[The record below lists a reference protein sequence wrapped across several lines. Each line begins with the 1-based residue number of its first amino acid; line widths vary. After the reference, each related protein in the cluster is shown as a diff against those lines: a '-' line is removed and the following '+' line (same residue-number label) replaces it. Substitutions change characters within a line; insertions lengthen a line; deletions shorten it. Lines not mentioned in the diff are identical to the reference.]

1 MHFFEDGFDYHKY
14 IEDRLLEV
22 GDLNERKELKEVMRK
37 TLLPFYEQV
46 EEAYRLLEEK
56 LLQKEAASHGACHV
70 ITGIEDKDRID
81 VTDSNM
87 VPMLREDMEEKKVEI
102 AELMESM
109 DAGREHYVYTV
120 YIGAD
125 YLKLKAL
132 DDAPRVFRGTVRTV
146 YEEEFPAR
154 FCVRRCDKY
163 IGELKKLY
171 AEFINNGVSWHTVCA
186 PYIYKMYDVFI
197 TETGCPN
204 GEEID
209 RISVDF
215 EEYASEVEYDRV
227 PMWNISTLEIKT
239 SSYPD
244 FALDNI
250 HYLHTIYESRLDVK
264 KDYLVAG
271 DIPLW
276 DVSMLNGELRIQC
289 DESAPVNWV
298 LREFSYEKGMI
309 TSGYR
314 QFYNTGGGMDRP
326 IHTIAEAKRFVDSLG
341 YDDCLQ
347 LTDIR
352 LDSKASRDESYDM
365 DAFLMEEIRHRRC
378 GERLLFVFEPA
389 DAGNVLNRDI
399 MSYLVSRLQ
408 MIYPEYLCRGILK

>member
-1 MHFFEDGFDYHKY
+1 
-14 IEDRLLEV
+14 
-22 GDLNERKELKEVMRK
+22 
-37 TLLPFYEQV
+37 
-46 EEAYRLLEEK
+46 
-56 LLQKEAASHGACHV
+56 
-70 ITGIEDKDRID
+70 
-81 VTDSNM
+81 
-87 VPMLREDMEEKKVEI
+87 
-102 AELMESM
+102 MESM

-309 TSGYR
+309 TPGYR

>member
-1 MHFFEDGFDYHKY
+1 MHFFEDHFDYHKY

-22 GDLNERKELKEVMRK
+22 EDLNERKELKEVMRK

-56 LLQKEAASHGACHV
+56 LLRKEEADRGGCHV
-70 ITGIEDKDRID
+70 ITGLEDKRRID
-81 VTDSNM
+81 VTDCNM
-87 VPMLREDMEEKKVEI
+87 VPMLREDMEEKKVDI

-109 DAGREHYVYTV
+109 DAGREHYVYTI

-125 YLKLKAL
+125 YMKLKAL
-132 DDAPRVFRGTVRTV
+132 DDVPRVFRGTVRTV

-154 FCVRRCDKY
+154 FSVRRCDKY

-171 AEFINNGVSWHTVCA
+171 AEFINNGVSWRTVCA

-209 RISVDF
+209 RINVDF

-227 PMWNISTLEIKT
+227 PMWNINTIEIKT
-239 SSYPD
+239 SSYPE
-244 FALDNI
+244 FALDKI

-264 KDYLVAG
+264 KDYLVGG

-289 DESAPVNWV
+289 DENAPVNWV

-309 TSGYR
+309 TPDYR

-326 IHTIAEAKRFVDSLG
+326 IHTVAEAKRFVGSLG
-341 YDDCLQ
+341 YDDCLR

-352 LDSKASRDESYDM
+352 LDDKTLRDESYDM
-365 DAFLMEEIRHRRC
+365 DAFLLEEIRHRRC
-378 GERLLFVFEPA
+378 KERLQFVFEPV

-399 MSYLVSRLQ
+399 MSYLVSRMQ
-408 MIYPEYLCRGILK
+408 IIYPEYLCKGSLK

>member
-1 MHFFEDGFDYHKY
+1 M
-14 IEDRLLEV
+14 

-70 ITGIEDKDRID
+70 ITGLEDKDRID